1 LSTSFIAHYNAPKFL
16 AELQNPTIARFNQVV
31 AGGFGIAV
39 GLSVFMM
46 SIGFLTFGGN
56 SLGLILNN
64 YSGKD
69 TLATFARVAIGAA
82 LLTGYPFTFSALR
95 EGVLDLLHITG
106 ESRSRAAFPFTVISL
121 SVVTALALTLR
132 DVGFVVS
139 LSGALFG
146 CILMFVV
153 PGLMNIANLKA
164 KTKALSGKPVIA
176 LSSQDQLEIKLD
188 YGLVAMGIAL
198 TFLGVGVTLNR
209 QIGGH

>member
-1 LSTSFIAHYNAPKFL
+1 
-16 AELQNPTIARFNQVV
+16 
-31 AGGFGIAV
+31 
-39 GLSVFMM
+39 MM
-46 SIGFLTFGGN
+46 GIGFLTFGGN

-69 TLATFARVAIGAA
+69 SLATFARVAIGAA

-95 EGVLDLLHITG
+95 EGVLDLLHFSG
-106 ESRSRAAFPFTVISL
+106 EKRSSAVLPFTVLSL
-121 SVVTALALTLR
+121 SLVTALALILR

-164 KTKALSGKPVIA
+164 KTKGKPGLE
-176 LSSQDQLEIKLD
+176 LSSHDKLELKFD
-188 YGLVAMGIAL
+188 YGLVALGLVL
-198 TFLGVGVTLNR
+198 TGLGVAVTLNR
-209 QIGGH
+209 QMGGH